1 MLKNERID
9 VIRIRFLISSNGIY
23 RTFSY
28 CAYRIRYQVFVIMSF
43 CKEVNGTR
51 KISAGAIELFKG
63 NIQADQQTTET
74 TDKRNVSF
82 LMEQIK
88 EKDNLIH
95 QQRTEI
101 EELTK
106 QIKELQQ
113 HILTQAER
121 TTAVLEKQ
129 SQLQENFQILLGQQQ
144 RQMIEQQ
151 SQSVVQPCQPVE
163 QPVEQPTEKKRKTL
177 FRRLFDTD

>member
-1 MLKNERID
+1 MDEVYLSVAEFAEAAGVSKQAVYKRLNKD
-9 VIRIRFLISSNGIY
+9 LL
-23 RTFSY
+23 
-28 CAYRIRYQVFVIMSF
+28 SF

-63 NIQADQQTTET
+63 NIQVDQQTTET
-74 TDKRNVSF
+74 TDTRNPSF

-177 FRRLFDTD
+177 FQRLFDTD